1 MKYLTEWSFDPFVV
15 LAAVVVAL
23 HELGLSRLK
32 RRSAASR
39 AAQRRRRSWL
49 FYAGVALLVI
59 TVTSPVD
66 YFASYYFFVHMI
78 EHIVIMFFAPALV
91 VLGAPW
97 VPLLHAV
104 PVGIRRRLMRSL
116 LLGPWARPLRG
127 LGRLVTGGLFGVVGF
142 NVVMVVWHLPVA
154 FDLAETNQDVH
165 IWLMHTSFFAFGVLF
180 WLQILP
186 SFPLQPKLSFL
197 GRAAAIMS
205 ANIVMFV
212 LAMALSIFSTG
223 SWYSVYDHLSG
234 VTLSPFADQQ
244 IGAGILWVCGDFWAL
259 PALTWVI
266 RRGADQ
272 AGSLGNLV
280 DQLVK
285 RSAQPGTVQVVGQ
298 VVGPALRRV
307 PHA

>member
-1 MKYLTEWSFDPFVV
+1 MKYLTEWSFDPFVT
-15 LAAVVVAL
+15 LAAVVVVL
-23 HELGLSRLK
+23 HELGLARLN
-32 RRSAASR
+32 RRSAAKR
-39 AAQRRRRSWL
+39 AAQRRRRSWF
-49 FYAGVALLVI
+49 FYAGLALLVL

-66 YFASYYFFVHMI
+66 YWADYYFFVHMI
-78 EHIVIMFFAPALV
+78 EHILIMFIAPALV

-97 VPLLHAV
+97 LPLLHAL
-104 PVGIRRRLMRSL
+104 PVGARRRLIRSFV
-116 LLGPWARPLRG
+116 LGAWAKPLRAA
-127 LGRLVTGGLFGVVGF
+127 GRFVASAPCAVVGF
-142 NVVMVVWHLPVA
+142 NAVMVFWHVPQA

-165 IWLMHTSFFAFGVLF
+165 IWLMHASFFVFGVLF
-180 WLQILP
+180 WAQILP
-186 SFPLQPKLSFL
+186 SHPLEPKLSYV

-223 SWYSVYDHLSG
+223 SWYSVYDHVHG

-244 IGAGILWVCGDFWAL
+244 IGAGVLWVCGDFWAL

-266 RRGADQ
+266 RRAADE

-280 DQLVK
+280 DRLVK
-285 RSAQPGTVQVVGQ
+285 RSVKPAPVR
-298 VVGPALRRV
+298 VVGPTLRKV

>member
-1 MKYLTEWSFDPFVV
+1 MKYLTEWSFDPFVT
-15 LAAVVVAL
+15 LAAVVVVL
-23 HELGLSRLK
+23 HELGLARLN
-32 RRSAASR
+32 RRSAAKR
-39 AAQRRRRSWL
+39 AAQRRRRSWF
-49 FYAGVALLVI
+49 FYAGLALLVL

-66 YFASYYFFVHMI
+66 YWADYYFFVHMI
-78 EHIVIMFFAPALV
+78 EHILIMFIAPALV

-97 VPLLHAV
+97 LPLLHAL
-104 PVGIRRRLMRSL
+104 PVGARRRLIRSFV
-116 LLGPWARPLRG
+116 LGAWAKPLRAA
-127 LGRLVTGGLFGVVGF
+127 GRFVASAPFAVVGF
-142 NVVMVVWHLPVA
+142 NAVMVFWHVPQA

-165 IWLMHTSFFAFGVLF
+165 IWLMHASFFVFGVLF
-180 WLQILP
+180 WAQILP
-186 SFPLQPKLSFL
+186 SHPLEPKLSYV

-223 SWYSVYDHLSG
+223 SWYSVYDHVHG

-244 IGAGILWVCGDFWAL
+244 IGAGVLWVCGDFWAL

-266 RRGADQ
+266 RRAADE

-280 DQLVK
+280 DRLVK
-285 RSAQPGTVQVVGQ
+285 RSVKPAPVR
-298 VVGPALRRV
+298 VVGPTLRKV

>member
-1 MKYLTEWSFDPFVV
+1 MKYLTEWSFDPFVT
-15 LAAVVVAL
+15 LAAVVVVL
-23 HELGLSRLK
+23 HELGLARLN
-32 RRSAASR
+32 RRSAAKR
-39 AAQRRRRSWL
+39 AAQRRRRSWF
-49 FYAGVALLVI
+49 FYAGLALLVL

-66 YFASYYFFVHMI
+66 YWADYYFFVHMI
-78 EHIVIMFFAPALV
+78 EHILIMFIAPALV

-97 VPLLHAV
+97 LPLLHAL
-104 PVGIRRRLMRSL
+104 PVGARRKLMRSFV
-116 LLGPWARPLRG
+116 LGAWAKPLRAA
-127 LGRLVTGGLFGVVGF
+127 GRFVASAPFAVVGF
-142 NVVMVVWHLPVA
+142 NAVMVFWHVPQA

-165 IWLMHTSFFAFGVLF
+165 IWLMHASFFVFGVLF
-180 WLQILP
+180 WAQILP
-186 SFPLQPKLSFL
+186 SHPLEPKLSYV

-223 SWYSVYDHLSG
+223 SWYSVYDHVHG

-244 IGAGILWVCGDFWAL
+244 IGAGVLWVCGDFWAL

-266 RRGADQ
+266 RRAADE

-280 DQLVK
+280 DRLVK
-285 RSAQPGTVQVVGQ
+285 RSVKPAPVR
-298 VVGPALRRV
+298 VVGPTLRKV

>member
-1 MKYLTEWSFDPFVV
+1 MKYLTEWSFDPFVT
-15 LAAVVVAL
+15 LAAVAVVL
-23 HELGLSRLK
+23 HELGLARLN
-32 RRSAASR
+32 RRSAAKR
-39 AAQRRRRSWL
+39 AAQRRRRSWF
-49 FYAGVALLVI
+49 FYAGLALLVL

-66 YFASYYFFVHMI
+66 YWADYYFFVHMI
-78 EHIVIMFFAPALV
+78 EHILIMFIAPALV

-97 VPLLHAV
+97 LPLLHAL
-104 PVGIRRRLMRSL
+104 PVGARRRLMRSFV
-116 LLGPWARPLRG
+116 LGAWAKPLRAA
-127 LGRLVTGGLFGVVGF
+127 GRFVASAPFAVVGF
-142 NVVMVVWHLPVA
+142 NAVMVFWHVPQA

-165 IWLMHTSFFAFGVLF
+165 IWLMHASFFVFGVLF
-180 WLQILP
+180 WAQILP
-186 SFPLQPKLSFL
+186 SHPLEPKLSYV

-223 SWYSVYDHLSG
+223 SWYSVYDHVHG

-244 IGAGILWVCGDFWAL
+244 IGAGVLWVCGDFWAL

-266 RRGADQ
+266 RRAADE

-280 DQLVK
+280 DRLVK
-285 RSAQPGTVQVVGQ
+285 RSVKPAPVR
-298 VVGPALRRV
+298 VVGPTLRKV